1 MGLINRYIIF
11 VVLKAMFVVLC
22 VTLAVNTFVAVAH
35 EIDNVGEGGY
45 TFLVLVKYILMTSPS
60 NLYSFFPMVGL
71 IGAIVGLGGLASNSE
86 LIIMRAS
93 GYSVAQIVRSVFIA
107 ALIAGVLMV
116 SVGEL
121 VAPTLMHKAEVFKK
135 HSRSEGDSIETQH
148 GVWMRV
154 GKDFFHVNRVL
165 DRNKLYGVDRYHITE
180 QGKLAFI
187 QRADTLSYSEKGW
200 LAHGVMETVIS
211 DEHIDAQEYK
221 RQSWDLELKPDA
233 LAYGY
238 DDPMQMT
245 LWNLSDFIGYRADV
259 GLPVSQY
266 LLVFWQR
273 ILQPLALMVMV
284 MLAIPFIFATARSGT
299 MGLRI
304 VLGAVCGL
312 AFYLLNQFAGQF
324 SVVYQLPGWLGA
336 LFPVLL
342 FSLLGIYLLSRVR

>member
-1 MGLINRYIIF
+1 MGLINRYIIL

-22 VTLAVNTFVAVAH
+22 ITLAVNTFVAIAH

-45 TFLVLVKYILMTSPS
+45 TFLVLLKYILMTSPS
-60 NLYSFFPMVGL
+60 SLYSFFPMIGL

-86 LIIMRAS
+86 LIVMRAS
-93 GYSVAQIVRSVFIA
+93 GYSVGQIVRSVFIA
-107 ALIAGVLMV
+107 ALIAGVFMV

-135 HSRSEGDSIETQH
+135 RSRSSGDSIETQH

-154 GKDFFHVNRVL
+154 GSDFFHVNRVL
-165 DRNKLYGVDRYHITE
+165 DRNKLYGVDRYHVTE
-180 QGKLAFI
+180 QGKLAFV
-187 QRADTLSYSEKGW
+187 QRAVTLSYSKEGW

-211 DEHIDAQEYK
+211 DDHIDAQKYK
-221 RQSWDLELKPDA
+221 KQLWDLELKPDA

-245 LWNLSDFIGYRADV
+245 LWNLSDFIGYRAEV

-273 ILQPLALMVMV
+273 ILQPLSLMVMV

-342 FSLLGIYLLSRVR
+342 FSLLGIYLLNRVR